1 MNSLL
6 FFRSSYSFTSFPDF
20 FSWNTL
26 EVELFVDR
34 RSTVDESMSHHR
46 TELGFTM
53 IRFDNVPPEVMQA
66 MCTPMH
72 QVLAPSASSTSP
84 SHATGSLYFLTL
96 RGFPHFPKLMDLK
109 PHLEDACNSIDRAL
123 RSGRNVLVHCQQG
136 ISRSA
141 AVVIAY
147 LIRNHDDLPPEMQ
160 VSMQKAN
167 NGNFGP
173 LSVSYALL
181 FSYQKIHVRCFLRV
195 EIRKYMLSIFD
206 YH

>member
-1 MNSLL
+1 
-6 FFRSSYSFTSFPDF
+6 
-20 FSWNTL
+20 
-26 EVELFVDR
+26 
-34 RSTVDESMSHHR
+34 
-46 TELGFTM
+46 M

-84 SHATGSLYFLTL
+84 SHATGSLYVGSMSAITDYDLL
-96 RGFPHFPKLMDLK
+96 RTYRVSHFIQVLDAPWLPPLPETDGYGGKVTSFKIEILDTTSADLK

-147 LIRNHDDLPPEMQ
+147 LIRNHGMSYDAAFAFVKRQRACIKPNTGFVNALKEWESSWHRPVM
-160 VSMQKAN
+160 
-167 NGNFGP
+167 GNRRFTT
-173 LSVSYALL
+173 
-181 FSYQKIHVRCFLRV
+181 
-195 EIRKYMLSIFD
+195 
-206 YH
+206 